1 MNFGVFGLAE
11 EAEST
16 TLLLQVLPNR
26 CGRIKGIGRKNIQ
39 AQGVHGALLV
49 CQGDWRE
56 RVLSPRL
63 ARESALDINPTH
75 VATNRRSGV
84 VDLAS

>member
-1 MNFGVFGLAE
+1 MNFRVFALAE
-11 EAEST
+11 EPESAA
-16 TLLLQVLPNR
+16 LLLQVLPYR
-26 CGRIKGIGRKNIQ
+26 SGRIKGIGCKNIQ

-49 CQGDWRE
+49 CQGDRRE

-75 VATNRRSGV
+75 VATNRRGGV
-84 VDLAS
+84 VDLAP